1 MRSIAI
7 TFLLCFSLCVPTE
20 LLAQAWKPVSAPIYG
35 GLLDRIIAD
44 EEGVLYGNDGLYV
57 VTSADNGLTWSP
69 ISPRSPVTLEDLNLD
84 AGLAVIRGPF
94 KEKIVVLYP
103 KDGDFTEIYTS
114 LDGGD
119 TWSTSQVP
127 EQLKGAG
134 LFVAGLS
141 SGKGLAFVRSTN
153 SASTTSAFSTSDGG
167 QTWNPETGFTVM
179 PSSIH
184 ESASGITYV
193 ADFRVIRRKAVDG
206 TWSAIPL
213 PLVGTPIQGICTA
226 GERLFLASPDAVFS
240 TTNDGSTWATTT
252 FDSSGAK
259 FSPLHIIGFPDGGA
273 VLFAQNGRSKMAVFR
288 LKADSLVWT
297 MRQDSLKI
305 SVNLPIGFGENNII
319 FPGLAGPFFSD
330 SWGSEWDFRPQGIS
344 IQPIWRFAAQ
354 GTSIVAVSFGGDIF
368 RGSID
373 GSSWDFVDH
382 REAVY
387 DDMPRLDVVGIAP
400 STYLLSTTYGVF
412 RSEDDGNT
420 WDLAS
425 GLWGLDFGSNL
436 CVRDN
441 GSIITTTRRSIQTSS
456 DLGLT
461 WSTLVIEA
469 DNRSLR
475 CIVETK
481 DGSLYVAAEQGLFR
495 FDGTTLTSV
504 YQLNVP
510 AWLAVAAD
518 SNAQVYGVVG
528 GGGFDSR
535 LEFAIT
541 RDGGNT
547 WTSQSLD
554 TLFGPGPEPPV
565 FDAVITNAGHLFV
578 SSVYGLIH
586 MTPTGSITTEP
597 NSLRSFSL
605 GLELDAEEHLWRSG
619 FSIIE
624 KNDHLVSVEEQATV
638 ISTSVYPAPSRDVVR
653 IAGIS
658 TMLPTPIRIV
668 NALGV
673 CVAEQILTADNGI
686 ATLDVRSL
694 VPGTYTAIIVA
705 TGQSASLVILR

>member
-1 MRSIAI
+1 MNR
-7 TFLLCFSLCVPTE
+7 
-20 LLAQAWKPVSAPIYG
+20 
-35 GLLDRIIAD
+35 
-44 EEGVLYGNDGLYV
+44 
-57 VTSADNGLTWSP
+57 
-69 ISPRSPVTLEDLNLD
+69 D
-84 AGLAVIRGPF
+84 AGIAAMRGPF
-94 KEKIVVLYP
+94 NVKVVAVYP
-103 KDGDFTEIYTS
+103 TDGDFTEIYTT

-141 SGKGLAFVRSTN
+141 SGIGLAFARSTN

-167 QTWNPETGFTVM
+167 QTWNLETGFTVM

-184 ESASGITYV
+184 ESAAGITYV
-193 ADFRVIRRKAVDG
+193 ADFRVIRRRAVDG
-206 TWSAIPL
+206 TWSTVPL
-213 PLVGTPIQGICTA
+213 PLVGTPIQDICTA
-226 GERLFLASPDAVFS
+226 GERLYLASPDSVYS
-240 TTNDGSTWATTT
+240 TTNDGSTWTITT
-252 FDSSGAK
+252 FDSPATT
-259 FSPLHIIGFPDGGA
+259 FSPLHIVGFPDGGA
-273 VLFAQNGRSKMAVFR
+273 VLFAKYGGLQMAVFR
-288 LKADSLVWT
+288 LKTDSLVWST
-297 MRQDSLKI
+297 RQDSLQIQVNTPI
-305 SVNLPIGFGENNII
+305 SFGENNII
-319 FPGLAGPFFSD
+319 FPGEAGPFYSD

-344 IQPIWRFAAQ
+344 IHPIWRFAAQ
-354 GTSIVAVSFGGDIF
+354 GTTIVAVSVGGDIY

-373 GSSWDFVDH
+373 GPSWDLVDH
-382 REAVY
+382 RVSVFN
-387 DDMPRLDVVGIAP
+387 DVPRIDVVSVAP
-400 STYLLSTTYGVF
+400 STYLISSTRGIV
-412 RSEDDGNT
+412 RSDDDGKT
-420 WDLAS
+420 WDAVS
-425 GLWGLDFGSNL
+425 GLWPDDFGSNL
-436 CVRDN
+436 CVRDD

-461 WSTLVIEA
+461 WSTLVIED

-504 YQLNVP
+504 HQLKVP
-510 AWLAVAAD
+510 AWLAVTAD
-518 SNAQVYGVVG
+518 SDAQVFGVVG
-528 GGGFDSR
+528 GSGFGGR

-541 RDGGNT
+541 RDGGRT

-554 TLFGPGPEPPV
+554 TPLGPEPPI
-565 FDAVITNAGHLFV
+565 FDAVITNTGHLFV
-578 SSVYGLIH
+578 SYSFGLIH

-597 NSLRSFSL
+597 NTLRSFSL

-624 KNDHLVSVEEQATV
+624 KNDQLVSVEEQATD
-638 ISTSVYPAPSRDVVR
+638 ISTSVYPTPSRDVVR

-658 TMLPTPIRIV
+658 TTLPTPIRIV

-673 CVAEQILTADNGI
+673 CVAEQISTVDNGV

-705 TGQSASLVILR
+705 TGLSASLVILR